1 MKRVKGKIYTEFKSY
16 YERQVNNIIPSNSL
30 NLRQPPTESPTR
42 WLGIIPLLEW
52 LRDFGIMLFFFTMTE
67 KCEIDHLKL
76 KDVLLQLPS
85 VCKEML
91 IIERAMNILM
101 VDDKPTIHLVLP
113 ITTKLKEILKNHKE
127 TLTGANERIAKLIAT
142 NYYNELNQGC
152 LSISENMSDIYHIA
166 LSLYPDAYNLTKDQD
181 LVNKCNEIAINEFL
195 RRAHLY
201 GLKEKDE
208 KLKKLLLRS
217 C

>member
-1 MKRVKGKIYTEFKSY
+1 M
-16 YERQVNNIIPSNSL
+16 
-30 NLRQPPTESPTR
+30 
-42 WLGIIPLLEW
+42 
-52 LRDFGIMLFFFTMTE
+52 
-67 KCEIDHLKL
+67 KL

-113 ITTKLKEILKNHKE
+113 ITTKLKEILESHKK
-127 TLTGANERIAKLIAT
+127 TLTGANEKIAKLIAT
-142 NYYNELNQGC
+142 NYHNELNQGC

-181 LVNKCNEIAINEFL
+181 LVNKCNEIAANEFL